1 MTKTINQLATEL
13 NNNVAPTR
21 KNNMLNR
28 QAYINVLPEDAQ
40 VYANEDGLVIYKY
53 TSRQG
58 YPALM
63 AFSGRANKPAIHKA
77 YLSEEDR
84 KTAFGNIIE
93 NTRSSKIRKEEYKD
107 RQTQTTTLE
116 VGDILDSSWGYE
128 QTNVDFYQVT
138 AVVGKRTIKIRKIS
152 HEMVE
157 DSMISHGMACDV
169 VPVKDS
175 FIGEEMTKVV
185 TSGDHISFNSYR
197 GASKW
202 NGRPCYNSWY
212 A

>member
-1 MTKTINQLATEL
+1 MTTQTLVNKL
-13 NNNVAPTR
+13 NSNVAPTR
-21 KNNMLNR
+21 GRFTLTR
-28 QAYINVLPEDAQ
+28 QAYINALPEDAQ

-53 TSRQG
+53 TSRKG
-58 YPALM
+58 NLALM
-63 AFSGRANKPAIHKA
+63 AFSGRANKPMIHKA
-77 YLSEEDR
+77 YFNEEQR
-84 KTAFGNIIE
+84 KQAFWNIIE
-93 NTRSSKIRKEEYKD
+93 NTRSSKIRKEEGKE
-107 RQTQTTTLE
+107 RQTQATTLE

-157 DSMISHGMACDV
+157 GSMISHGMACDV

-175 FIGEEMTKVV
+175 FIGEEITKVV
-185 TSGDHISFNSYR
+185 TCGDHISFNSYR